1 MRFKLTKK
9 RLKLWKQRVRRV
21 AVVATIGVVAGFVL
35 NILADNPYTHRIV
48 RVALNQK
55 VEELTDL
62 KIDFRALKVS
72 VMPPGV
78 DLYGLNIAHKREP
91 TEKLFSTS
99 HVRLEVSVWSM
110 FWGSTS
116 LSEVSITDLNVG
128 LPFKYSFAE
137 MLHLPP
143 TPENEPIPW
152 PPPFRLPIDHL
163 RLKNSSISVLVPS
176 STGASL
182 PDLNVNVQGIDLTV
196 DNNGWD
202 NMDVAADVSSIY
214 LAVEDYPILE
224 NSRLFL
230 QGSFEDDLFKTEKL
244 TVSTPYIDADGSIN
258 AALVVNRNAKRL
270 DEVIIDIKSGVKG
283 DLEMLGRVLD
293 IPGTKGPVD
302 GEVVGRFNIPLF
314 GDAESGFKLNAD
326 VKSHGAQIFD
336 FKLFDSTAK
345 LTIDHDKIKFDS
357 VQIQEGT
364 RVLGQADGRIMF
376 NTEVDFAF
384 GLVPNRLPMSKL
396 LESLT
401 VDFKT
406 VDFDFDGSKVRIE
419 GKGDPY
425 FMTVTGDTELK
436 DVQIHL
442 PTMDV
447 GPPAESP
454 DCKMTLDITVRE
466 SGLQLGS
473 TGGTCVSQSSGEGAR
488 SVATGESS
496 QINIGGRIGFSEKS
510 GVDMH
515 VGSTNVSA
523 DFVNHYFQM
532 PMRGRGAVDVHV
544 HGPFNRV
551 LVDVRTAF
559 EDFQIKGVPL
569 GQLNAAV
576 RVDNDLLTS
585 SLITAN
591 LPAQGQLEVK
601 DLKLRFLEDIPFSA
615 KIKANN
621 VPSAIVRT
629 VMALPNM
636 PKDVIFALKDVS
648 ADLEGEL
655 FVPLAYKG
663 TVKGQV
669 GDLLIGTELLANE
682 FEFDLKN
689 EGSGWS
695 SDELRILLGKLH
707 AHGKFNHKVL
717 KPLNHAAVSKMKGW
731 QALGLSQ
738 DDQIELTTKL
748 SRSKFEKTPEKTL
761 SDLEQ
766 APFIGQYMRKAYLA
780 GNISGDVKISGP
792 IRSLQGTANLKV
804 NSFSLMSGK
813 LAPVVLNFILTS
825 KQLEGVLTHA
835 GNALEARMKIDLI
848 GRGYPYELKFNAKRL
863 DLRSVLQKFFYE
875 DPRNFAYFTAS
886 GSWNGEL
893 DNFFVADGNID
904 VTDLRTS
911 FISDAA
917 ARTTSMNLQLESPVK
932 MDLNKGK
939 LTIRD
944 DGDLV
949 LAGQLARLRLETGDN
964 ILPNALD
971 LRISSELDVRLLSYV
986 IPQIDSAAG
995 KVRAVG
1001 SINGSIYEP
1010 QFRFQVSD
1018 VKSNAY
1024 TVASWTPV
1032 TIGIADFKPSISEI
1046 GFDALWTNDSFQLLS
1061 FQGRKG
1067 GGQISANGK
1076 LYFDENRAE
1085 NSRIDIN
1092 VNSASLIFPV
1102 PVLKLFDAS
1111 LDGTMTVSGSGFP
1124 LKIAG
1129 DLNIVRARSIS
1140 EFDVRKNV
1148 TILKKKS
1155 YEGTT
1160 RDGTPLFDFQ
1170 LRINSDNSIVVAN
1183 RNIQATMSAN
1193 LLVTGNEYNPILNGQ
1208 VEVGRG
1214 KFMYR
1219 RDFNINQAVITF
1231 DDPLR
1236 VDPKVDL
1243 TAYSDVSGYRVYIT
1257 VTGRASDP
1265 AVDLAIDP
1273 SNRED
1278 GTPISKLAIIAL
1290 LSSGSLPNST
1300 VELSESRS
1308 AAIDEALSVVFSQF
1322 EVVGENMLD
1331 LLGTKSVQQVYLEA
1345 VSDENGKPTPQVT
1358 TPVRIGD
1365 DVDLVVRYREGNWNL
1380 SSEYSLHDN
1389 ISVLGSFDGKDGTS
1403 TTGDKNA
1410 PSTDTGVDLRFKFS
1424 FP

>member
-1 MRFKLTKK
+1 
-9 RLKLWKQRVRRV
+9 VRRV
-21 AVVATIGVVAGFVL
+21 AVVATVGVVAGFVL
-35 NILADNPYTHRIV
+35 NILADNPYTHRMV

-78 DLYGLNIAHKREP
+78 DLYGLNIAHKDEVE
-91 TEKLFSTS
+91 EKLFSTS

-116 LSEVSITDLNVG
+116 LSEVSVTDLNVA

-143 TPENEPIPW
+143 TPEDEPIAW
-152 PPPFRLPIDHL
+152 PPPFKLPINHL
-163 RLKNSSISVLVPS
+163 RLKNSSLSVLIPS
-176 STGASL
+176 STGAPD
-182 PDLNVNVQGIDLTV
+182 PDLNVNIQGIDLTV
-196 DNNGWD
+196 ENGGWD
-202 NMDVAADVSSIY
+202 DMDIAADVSSIH

-224 NSRLFL
+224 NSRLIL
-230 QGSFEDDLFKTEKL
+230 QGSFEDELLKTEKL
-244 TVSTPYIDADGSIN
+244 SISTPYVDADGGLS
-258 AALVVNRNAKRL
+258 AAFVVDRNAKTL
-270 DEVIIDIKSGVKG
+270 EEIVIDVDAGVKG

-293 IPGTKGPVD
+293 IPSTKGPVE
-302 GEVVGRFNIPLF
+302 GKLKGRFNVPLL
-314 GDAESGFKLNAD
+314 GKKSPEFKLAAD
-326 VKSHGAQIFD
+326 VQSKGAQIFD
-336 FKLFDSTAK
+336 FKLFDSKAK
-345 LTIDHDKIKFDS
+345 LSIDKDKIKFDEIE
-357 VQIQEGT
+357 IQEGT

-376 NTEVDFAF
+376 NTEVDFSFA
-384 GLVPNRLPMSKL
+384 LVPNHLPLPKL
-396 LESLT
+396 LQSLT
-401 VDFKT
+401 IDFNT

-419 GKGDPY
+419 GQGDPY
-425 FMTVTGDTELK
+425 VMTVTGETDLK

-447 GPPAESP
+447 GPPVEAP
-454 DCKMTLDITVRE
+454 DCRMKLDITVRE
-466 SGLQLGS
+466 TGMQLGN
-473 TGGTCVSQSSGEGAR
+473 TGGTCVTQSSGEGAK
-488 SVATGESS
+488 STPSGETS
-496 QINIGGRIGFSEKS
+496 QINIGGRIGFSEKA
-510 GVDMH
+510 GIDMH
-515 VGSTNVSA
+515 VGSESVSA

-532 PMRGRGAVDVHV
+532 PMRGRGAVDLQV
-544 HGPFNRV
+544 HGPYNRV
-551 LVDVRTAF
+551 LVDVRSAI

-569 GQLNAAV
+569 GQLNAGV
-576 RVDNDLLTS
+576 QINNDLLTS
-585 SLITAN
+585 KLITAN
-591 LPAQGQLEVK
+591 LPAQGKVELK
-601 DLKLRFLEDIPFSA
+601 DLKLKFAENIPFSA
-615 KIKANN
+615 SVKATS

-629 VMALPNM
+629 VMSLPNM
-636 PKDVIFALKDVS
+636 PKELIFALKEVT
-648 ADLEGEL
+648 AELEGEL

-663 TVKGQV
+663 ALQGQINEV
-669 GDLLIGTELLANE
+669 LYGSEFLGKE

-689 EGSGWS
+689 DGNGWA
-695 SDELRILLGKLH
+695 SDELRLALGGLQ
-707 AHGKFNHKVL
+707 AHGKLVHKVV
-717 KPLNHAAVSKMKGW
+717 KPLNYAAISGMRGW
-731 QALGLSQ
+731 QALGMSENDRIDLSAKLSHSKLEKQ
-738 DDQIELTTKL
+738 NEKAISDIELL
-748 SRSKFEKTPEKTL
+748 
-761 SDLEQ
+761 
-766 APFIGQYMRKAYLA
+766 PFIGSYLRKSYLA
-780 GNISGDVKISGP
+780 GNLSGEVRISGP
-792 IRSLQGTANLKV
+792 IRDLQGTSSVKV
-804 NSFSLMSGK
+804 NSFSLLSGK
-813 LAPVVLNFILTS
+813 LAPVALNFILTP

-835 GNALEARMKIDLI
+835 GNALEARMKIDLV
-848 GRGYPYELKFNAKRL
+848 GRGNPYELKFNAKRL
-863 DLRSVLQKFFYE
+863 DLRSILQKIFYE
-875 DPRNFAYFTAS
+875 DPRNFAYISAS
-886 GSWNGEL
+886 GAWAGRL

-904 VTDLRTS
+904 ISDLRTS
-911 FISDAA
+911 FISDAS
-917 ARTTSMNLQLESPVK
+917 ARTRSLEMQLEAPVK
-932 MDLNKGK
+932 MSLDKGK
-939 LTIRD
+939 LIIVD
-944 DGDLV
+944 NGDLV
-949 LAGQLARLRLETGDN
+949 LAGQLARIRLETGNN
-964 ILPNALD
+964 ILPDAMD
-971 LRISSELDVRLLSYV
+971 LRVSSELDVRLLSYLM
-986 IPQIDSAAG
+986 PQIDSAAG

-1001 SINGSIYEP
+1001 SVNGSIYDP
-1010 QFRFQVSD
+1010 QFRFQIVD
-1018 VKSNAY
+1018 VKSNAF
-1024 TVASWTPV
+1024 TAASWTPV
-1032 TIGIADFKPSISEI
+1032 TVGVADFKPAISEI
-1046 GFDALWTNDSFQLLS
+1046 SFEALWTNDSFHLQS

-1067 GGQISANGK
+1067 AGQISANGK
-1076 LYFDENRAE
+1076 LYFDESRAE
-1085 NSRIDIN
+1085 NSRIDIA
-1092 VNSASLIFPV
+1092 VNGASLIFPV

-1111 LDGTMTVSGSGFP
+1111 LDGTMTLSGSGFP
-1124 LKIAG
+1124 LKVAG

-1155 YEGTT
+1155 YEVTA
-1160 RDGTPLFDFQ
+1160 RDGVPLFDFQ

-1183 RNIQATMSAN
+1183 RNIQAVMSAN
-1193 LLVTGNEYNPILNGQ
+1193 LVVTGNEYNPILNGQ

-1214 KFMYR
+1214 KFIYR

-1389 ISVLGSFDGKDGTS
+1389 ISVLGSFDGKDGSS
-1403 TTGDKNA
+1403 TTADKNA